1 MRLTKRI
8 IDALSPSATDTFVWD
23 SELRGFGLR
32 VKPSGKKTYIVQYR
46 NEQGRSRRL
55 ALGPHGVLTPEEARS
70 MALIRLAEV
79 EHGEDPATKRKAT
92 RHAAKLSVLCDR
104 YLKEHAEPHK
114 KPSSAKEDKRLIENR
129 IRPVLG
135 PLSVESVTRADI
147 LKLQHSLRET
157 PYEANRVVALLSKAF
172 NLAEAWG
179 LRPDGT
185 NPTRHVKRFPEKKR
199 EGFLDRDE
207 LSSLGEALREAERLG
222 EVHPI
227 LLAGLRLLLFTGCRV
242 SEVLA
247 FEWSRID
254 WEAGTIRLP
263 DSKTGPKTIHLG
275 LPALDVLSNIKR
287 QGRYV
292 LTAVLEPSQPLS
304 LHTLE
309 KAWSS
314 IRTRA
319 KLDGFRLH
327 DLRHT
332 YASWAVMGGQS
343 LPITGALLGH
353 SEPQTTQRYAHLA
366 NDQLHKAA
374 NDITG
379 RLALAL
385 LTENA
390 S

>member
-23 SELRGFGLR
+23 SETRGFGLR
-32 VKPSGKKTYIVQYR
+32 VKPSGKKTYFLQYR
-46 NEQGRSRRL
+46 NKQGRSRRL
-55 ALGPHGVLTPEEARS
+55 ALGPHGVLTPDEARS
-70 MALIRLAEV
+70 MAIIRLAEV
-79 EHGEDPATKRKAT
+79 KHGEDPATSRRAT
-92 RHAAKLSVLCDR
+92 RRAAKMTTLCDR

-114 KPSSAKEDKRLIENR
+114 KASSVKEDKRLIENR
-129 IRPVLG
+129 IRPPLG
-135 PLSVESVTRADI
+135 TLSVESVTRADI
-147 LKLQHSLRET
+147 LKLQHSLSKT
-157 PYEANRVVALLSKAF
+157 PYEANRAVALLSKAF

-227 LLAGLRLLLFTGCRV
+227 PITGLRLLLLTGCRV

-247 FEWSRID
+247 FEWSLID

-292 LTAVLEPSQPLS
+292 LTAVLDHKKPLS

-314 IRTRA
+314 IRKRA

-332 YASWAVMGGQS
+332 FASWAVMGGQS

-366 NDQLHKAA
+366 NEKLREAA

-385 LTENA
+385 ITAN
-390 S
+390 SS